1 MDDDGKKLANAE
13 FQVFNSDNELV
24 ATVKSNEQGESVV
37 KDLIVGNYTI
47 KEINAPHGYLL
58 NNQHSHPSIQN

>member
-1 MDDDGKKLANAE
+1 MDDDGKKLANDE

-24 ATVKSNEQGESVV
+24 ATVKSNEQGEAVV

-58 NNQHSHPSIQN
+58 ITKHSHPSIQN